1 MPLLLMLVWATLG
14 GAYFLSRNLICL
26 KNPDKL
32 EQYLRTDPRG
42 RYWSKKLGEERTL
55 QLTKKYFLPLGIVM
69 ACILLV
75 VGLRGLWYVVPRYL

>member
-1 MPLLLMLVWATLG
+1 MHPLLITALATLA
-14 GAYFLSRNLICL
+14 GAYFLIRNLTYL

-42 RYWSKKLGEERTL
+42 RFWSKKLGEERTL

-69 ACILLV
+69 ACILLFL
-75 VGLRGLWYVVPRYL
+75 GLRGLWYVVPSYL

>member
-1 MPLLLMLVWATLG
+1 MDLLLILGLATLA
-14 GAYFLSRNLICL
+14 GALFLIRNLIYL

-32 EQYLRTDPRG
+32 EQYLRTDPTG
-42 RYWSKKLGEERTL
+42 RYWSRKLGEERTL

-75 VGLRGLWYVVPRYL
+75 VGLRGLWYTLPSYL